1 MGVGTTLA
9 RWFRPDTAVVE
20 TAPALVAE
28 AAKPPAVQALTPEYT
43 AAQIRRRGFEFGV
56 PLTSEMPS
64 AQMAASAERQQMLQ
78 HLHDAFNT
86 CTWMSAAINVI
97 ARTVT
102 AGGLDIVP
110 DDDIPEDEVPL
121 EPPEVVRLRRLMR
134 FTNPTEDMIQ
144 LLRNVIIDLMLFGD
158 AYLEVIRL
166 FGEPVAL
173 YLLDATTM
181 TVISDSHGEVT
192 GYRQDVDGLR
202 QAVFKVEE
210 VIHISLD
217 APRGGL
223 YGVSPAQ
230 LALLPT
236 TAWIFCMATIQETF
250 RRGDPP
256 RVHADLAHYEDNEVQ
271 RWREQYSVY
280 NLGPKAVGNP
290 IITTGGGVI
299 TELNHQQVRDY
310 LETARDLRDQIIAS
324 FGVPPAKVGII
335 ETGNIGGGSGEAQN
349 KSFQVNTII
358 PIANLLL
365 EKLNFHL
372 VQSGFGITGWHLE
385 FAEVDFRDS
394 QTVEQVREIRLKNGA
409 YSVNDWRA
417 EIGKPPIDGGDI
429 NIIETRQGIVAWDDI
444 EAMSKASIG
453 NKAAPLT
460 AAGVNGYV
468 PGLPDA
474 EQPEPAVSPMAMA
487 AAMAGGKPAVAP
499 VPDMKPNTNRSPDDA
514 PGLKNDAAQGK
525 PPKETAYGRDTRAL
539 SESWDRSY
547 RARRKAALK
556 ALPGPGRGTRG

>member
-1 MGVGTTLA
+1 MGFGTALA
-9 RWFRPDTAVVE
+9 RLFNGNTTEIV
-20 TAPALVAE
+20 E
-28 AAKPPAVQALTPEYT
+28 AAPKAPPATQTLTPEYT
-43 AAQIRRRGFEFGV
+43 PAQIRRRGFEFGV

-78 HLHDAFNT
+78 HLHDAYNT
-86 CTWMSAAINVI
+86 CTWMSSSISVI

-102 AGGLDIVP
+102 AGGLQIVP
-110 DDDIPEDEVPL
+110 DDDIPEDEVPE
-121 EPPEVVRLRRLMR
+121 EPPEVLRLRRLMR
-134 FTNPTEDMIQ
+134 FTNPTEDLIQ
-144 LLRNVIIDLMLFGD
+144 LMRNIITDLMLFGD
-158 AYLEVIRL
+158 SYIEVVRL
-166 FGEPVAL
+166 LGEPVAL

-202 QAVFKVEE
+202 QAVFDVED

-236 TAWIFCMATIQETF
+236 TAWIFTMATIQETF

-256 RVHADLAHYEDNEVQ
+256 RMHVDLAHYEDNDVQ
-271 RWREQYSVY
+271 RWREQYQVY

-290 IITTGGGVI
+290 LITTGGGAV
-299 TELNHQQVRDY
+299 QVLDPRKVTDY
-310 LETARDLRDQIIAS
+310 LDAEKVLRDQIIAS

-358 PIANLLL
+358 PITNLLL
-365 EKLNFHL
+365 EKLNFHI
-372 VQSGFGITGWHLE
+372 VQRGFGISGWHME

-394 QTVEQVREIRLKNGA
+394 ITVEQVRDLRLKNGS
-409 YSVNDWRA
+409 YSVNDVRA

-429 NIIETRQGIVAWDDI
+429 NIIETRQGIVAWDDM
-444 EAMSKASIG
+444 EAMSKASVA

-460 AAGVNGYV
+460 AAGVDGYV

-474 EQPEPAVSPMAMA
+474 EKPEPPGLNPMA
-487 AAMAGGKPAVAP
+487 AALALTKQPGPAP
-499 VPDMKPNTNRSPDDA
+499 VPDQTPDVKRSPEEA
-514 PGLKNDAAQGK
+514 PGLKLDANQGK
-525 PPKETAYGRDTRAL
+525 GPREAYESDRRAL
-539 SESWDRSY
+539 EAAWGKAY
-547 RARRKAALK
+547 RARRREALR
-556 ALPGPGRGTRG
+556 ALPGPGRGGSGA

>member
-1 MGVGTTLA
+1 MGFSSALA
-9 RWFRPDTAVVE
+9 RLFSSESTEIVE
-20 TAPALVAE
+20 VQPS
-28 AAKPPAVQALTPEYT
+28 KPPATQAIVPEYT
-43 AAQIRRRGFEFGV
+43 AAQIRRRGYEFGV

-78 HLHDAFNT
+78 HLHDAYNT
-86 CTWMSAAINVI
+86 CTWMSSAIGVI

-102 AGGLDIVP
+102 AGGLQVVP
-110 DDDIPEDEVPL
+110 DEDVPEDEVPP
-121 EPPEVVRLRRLMR
+121 EPPEVIRLRRLMK
-134 FTNPTEDMIQ
+134 FTNATEDFIQ
-144 LLRNVIIDLMLFGD
+144 LLRNVITDLMLFGD
-158 AYLEVIRL
+158 SYLEVVRL
-166 FGEPVAL
+166 LGEPVAL
-173 YLLDATTM
+173 YLLDSTTM
-181 TVISDSHGEVT
+181 TVISDQHGEVT

-202 QAVFKVEE
+202 QAHFRTED

-236 TAWIFCMATIQETF
+236 TAWIFTMATIQETF

-256 RVHADLAHYEDNEVQ
+256 RMHVDLAHYEDNDVQ
-271 RWREQYSVY
+271 RWREQYQVY

-290 IITTGGGVI
+290 LITTGGGAV
-299 TELNHQQVRDY
+299 QVLDPRKVTDY
-310 LETARDLRDQIIAS
+310 LDAERVLRDQIIAA

-365 EKLNFHL
+365 EKLNYHI
-372 VQSGFGITGWHLE
+372 VQQGFGITGWHLE

-394 QTVEQVREIRLKNGA
+394 LTVEQVRELRLKYGA

-417 EIGKPPIDGGDI
+417 ELGKAPIDGGDI
-429 NIIETRQGIVAWDDI
+429 NIVDTRTGVVAWDDM
-444 EAMSKASIG
+444 EAMSKASVA
-453 NKAAPLT
+453 NKAAPMT

-468 PGLPDA
+468 PGLPEA
-474 EQPEPAVSPMAMA
+474 ETPEPPVIGPNGAPLPPGTTPAQAAKMA
-487 AAMAGGKPAVAP
+487 PI
-499 VPDMKPNTNRSPDDA
+499 PDMKPNAKMSPLVG
-514 PGLKNDAAQGK
+514 PGLPKNAIDGIPPRESAYDADSRTL
-525 PPKETAYGRDTRAL
+525 TA
-539 SESWDRSY
+539 SWDRAY
-547 RARRKAALK
+547 RARRKEALK
-556 ALPGPGRGTRG
+556 ALPGPERGSDA

>member
-1 MGVGTTLA
+1 MGAGSALA
-9 RWFRPDTAVVE
+9 RLFRPQPIAETTPVE
-20 TAPALVAE
+20 E
-28 AAKPPAVQALTPEYT
+28 AKTPPPQAIMPEYT
-43 AAQIRRRGFEFGV
+43 AAQIRRKGFEFGV

-64 AQMAASAERQQMLQ
+64 AQMAATAERQQMLQ

-102 AGGLDIVP
+102 AGGLEIVP
-110 DDDIPEDEVPL
+110 DDDIPEDEVPE
-121 EPPEVVRLRRLMR
+121 EPPEVKRLRRLVK

-144 LLRNVIIDLMLFGD
+144 LLRMVIIDLMLFGD
-158 AYLEVIRL
+158 SYLEVIRL

-181 TVISDSHGEVT
+181 TVISDQHGEVT

-202 QAVFKVEE
+202 QASFNVED

-223 YGVSPAQ
+223 YGTSPAQ

-236 TAWIFCMATIQETF
+236 TAWIFTMATIQETF

-256 RVHADLAHYEDNEVQ
+256 RIHVDLAHYEDNDVQ
-271 RWREQYSVY
+271 RWREQHQVY
-280 NLGPKAVGNP
+280 NMGPKAVGNP
-290 IITTGGGVI
+290 LITTGGGVI
-299 TELNHQQVRDY
+299 TVLDNRKVTDY
-310 LETARDLRDQIIAS
+310 LDAARDLRDQIIAS

-365 EKLNFHL
+365 EKLNYHL
-372 VQSGFGITGWHLE
+372 VMSGFGITGWHLE

-394 QTVEQVREIRLKNGA
+394 QTVENVRETRLKNGA

-429 NIIETRQGIVAWDDI
+429 NIIETRQGIVAWDDM

-474 EQPEPAVSPMAMA
+474 EEPEPPQLPPMA
-487 AAMAGGKPAVAP
+487 AAMALAGGKPGVAP
-499 VPDMKPNTNRSPDDA
+499 VPDMKPNAPRSPEDQ
-514 PGLKNDAAQGK
+514 PGLSGDATQGA

-539 SESWDRSY
+539 SESWERSY

-556 ALPGPGRGTRG
+556 ALPGPGRGHRG

>member
-1 MGVGTTLA
+1 MGVGTALA
-9 RWFRPDTAVVE
+9 RLFRPETTVAPVE
-20 TAPALVAE
+20 E
-28 AAKPPAVQALTPEYT
+28 AKTPPPAVQALTPEYT

-56 PLTSEMPS
+56 PLTSEMPT

-78 HLHDAFNT
+78 HLHDAYNT
-86 CTWMSAAINVI
+86 CTWMSAAISVI

-102 AGGLDIVP
+102 AGGLEIIP
-110 DDDIPEDEVPL
+110 DDDIPEDEVPE
-121 EPPEVVRLRRLMR
+121 EPPEVIRLRRLMK

-144 LLRNVIIDLMLFGD
+144 LLRMVITDLMLFGD
-158 AYLEVIRL
+158 SYIEVIRL
-166 FGEPVAL
+166 FGEPVAM

-181 TVISDSHGEVT
+181 TVISDQHGEVT

-202 QAVFKVEE
+202 QAVFKVED

-236 TAWIFCMATIQETF
+236 TAWIFTMATIQETF

-256 RVHADLAHYEDNEVQ
+256 RVHVDLAHYEDNDVQ
-271 RWREQYSVY
+271 RWREQHTVY

-290 IITTGGGVI
+290 LITTGGGIV
-299 TELNHQQVRDY
+299 TVLDQRKVSDY
-310 LETARDLRDQIIAS
+310 LDAEKVLRDQIISS

-365 EKLNFHL
+365 EKLNYHL
-372 VQSGFGITGWHLE
+372 VLSGFGISGWHLE

-394 QTVEQVREIRLKNGA
+394 QTVEQVRDIRLKNGS
-409 YSVNDWRA
+409 YSVNDYRA

-429 NIIETRQGIVAWDDI
+429 NIIETRQGIVAWDDM
-444 EAMSKASIG
+444 EAMSKASIA

-460 AAGVNGYV
+460 AAGVDGYV

-474 EQPEPAVSPMAMA
+474 NVPEPPALPPMA
-487 AAMAGGKPAVAP
+487 AAMALAGGKKPGVAP
-499 VPDMKPNTNRSPDDA
+499 VPDTHPNALRSPDAA
-514 PGLKNDAAQGK
+514 PGLPGDATQGT

-539 SESWDRSY
+539 AESWERSY

-556 ALPGPGRGTRG
+556 ALPGPGRGHRG

>member
-1 MGVGTTLA
+1 MGAGSALA
-9 RWFRPDTAVVE
+9 RLFRPQPIAE
-20 TAPALVAE
+20 TAPVEE
-28 AAKPPAVQALTPEYT
+28 AKTPPPQAIMPEYT
-43 AAQIRRRGFEFGV
+43 AAQIRRKGFEFGV

-64 AQMAASAERQQMLQ
+64 AQMAATAERQQMLQ

-102 AGGLDIVP
+102 AGGLEIVP
-110 DDDIPEDEVPL
+110 DDDIPEDEVPE
-121 EPPEVVRLRRLMR
+121 EPPEVKRLRRLVK

-144 LLRNVIIDLMLFGD
+144 LLRMVIIDLMLFGD
-158 AYLEVIRL
+158 SYLEVIRL

-181 TVISDSHGEVT
+181 TVISDQHGEVT

-202 QAVFKVEE
+202 QASFNVED

-223 YGVSPAQ
+223 YGTSPAQ

-236 TAWIFCMATIQETF
+236 TAWIFTMATIQETF

-256 RVHADLAHYEDNEVQ
+256 RIHVDLAHYEDNDVQ
-271 RWREQYSVY
+271 RWREQHQVY
-280 NLGPKAVGNP
+280 NMGPKAVGNP
-290 IITTGGGVI
+290 LITTGGGVI
-299 TELNHQQVRDY
+299 TVLDNRKVTDY
-310 LETARDLRDQIIAS
+310 LDAARDLRDQIIAS

-365 EKLNFHL
+365 EKLNYHL
-372 VQSGFGITGWHLE
+372 VMSGFGITGWHLE

-394 QTVEQVREIRLKNGA
+394 QTVENVRETRLKNGA

-429 NIIETRQGIVAWDDI
+429 NIIETRQGIVAWDDM

-474 EQPEPAVSPMAMA
+474 EEPEPPQLPPMA
-487 AAMAGGKPAVAP
+487 AAMALAGGKPGVAP
-499 VPDMKPNTNRSPDDA
+499 VPDMKPNAPRSPEDQ
-514 PGLKNDAAQGK
+514 PGLSGDATQGT

-539 SESWDRSY
+539 SESWERSY

-556 ALPGPGRGTRG
+556 ALPGPGRGHRV

>member
-1 MGVGTTLA
+1 MGVGTALA
-9 RWFRPDTAVVE
+9 RLFRPDTAV
-20 TAPALVAE
+20 AE
-28 AAKPPAVQALTPEYT
+28 ATKTPPTQALAPEYT

-64 AQMAASAERQQMLQ
+64 AQMAATAERQQMLQ
-78 HLHDAFNT
+78 HLHDAYNT
-86 CTWMSAAINVI
+86 CTWMSAAIGVI

-102 AGGLDIVP
+102 AGGLDVVP
-110 DDDIPEDEVPL
+110 DDDIPEDEIPP
-121 EPPEVVRLRRLMR
+121 EPPEVVRLRRLMK
-134 FTNPTEDMIQ
+134 FTNPTEDFIQ
-144 LLRNVIIDLMLFGD
+144 LLRNVITDLMLFGD
-158 AYLEVIRL
+158 SYLEVVRL
-166 FGEPVAL
+166 LGEPVAL
-173 YLLDATTM
+173 YLLDSTTM
-181 TVISDSHGEVT
+181 TVISDAHGEVT

-202 QAVFKVEE
+202 QAYFHTED

-236 TAWIFCMATIQETF
+236 TAWIFTMATIQETF

-256 RVHADLAHYEDNEVQ
+256 RMHVDLAHYEDNDIQ
-271 RWREQYSVY
+271 RWREQYQVY

-290 IITTGGGVI
+290 VITSGGGAV
-299 TELNHQQVRDY
+299 QVLDPRKVSDY
-310 LETARDLRDQIIAS
+310 LDAERVLRDQIIAS

-358 PIANLLL
+358 PISNLLL
-365 EKLNFHL
+365 EKLNYHL
-372 VQSGFGITGWHLE
+372 VQQGYGITGWHLE

-394 QTVEQVREIRLKNGA
+394 VTVENVRDTRLKNGA
-409 YSVNDWRA
+409 YSVNDYRA
-417 EIGKPPIDGGDI
+417 ELGKPPIDGGDI
-429 NIIETRQGIVAWDDI
+429 NIIETRQGIVAWDDM
-444 EAMSKASIG
+444 EAMSKASVA

-474 EQPEPAVSPMAMA
+474 EVPEPPPALAANA
-487 AAMAGGKPAVAP
+487 AAAAGKVAP
-499 VPDMKPNTNRSPDDA
+499 IPDMHPKAPESPLVG
-514 PGLKNDAAQGK
+514 PGMPDNATQGK
-525 PPKETAYGRDTRAL
+525 GAKETAYEADTRAL
-539 SESWDRSY
+539 ASSWDKAY
-547 RARRKAALK
+547 RARRKQALK
-556 ALPGPGRGTRG
+556 QLPGPGRDNDA

>member
-1 MGVGTTLA
+1 MGVGTALA
-9 RWFRPDTAVVE
+9 RLFRPAVSE
-20 TAPALVAE
+20 TVVQE
-28 AAKPPAVQALTPEYT
+28 AKPPAAQALTPEYT
-43 AAQIRRRGFEFGV
+43 AQQIRRRGFEFGV

-78 HLHDAFNT
+78 HLHDAYNT
-86 CTWMSAAINVI
+86 CTWMSASIGVI

-102 AGGLDIVP
+102 AGGLDVVP
-110 DDDIPEDEVPL
+110 NDDIPEDEVPP

-134 FTNPTEDMIQ
+134 FTNPTEDFIQ
-144 LLRNVIIDLMLFGD
+144 LLRNVITDLMLFGD
-158 AYLEVIRL
+158 SYIEVVRL
-166 FGEPVAL
+166 LGEPVAL
-173 YLLDATTM
+173 YLLDSTTM
-181 TVISDSHGEVT
+181 TVISDAHGEVT

-202 QAVFKVEE
+202 QAYFHVED

-236 TAWIFCMATIQETF
+236 TAWIFTMATIQETF

-256 RVHADLAHYEDNEVQ
+256 RMHVDLAHYEDNDIQ
-271 RWREQYSVY
+271 RWREQYQVY

-290 IITTGGGVI
+290 VITSGGGAV
-299 TELNHQQVRDY
+299 QVLDPRKVSDY
-310 LETARDLRDQIIAS
+310 LDAERVLRDQIIAS

-372 VQSGFGITGWHLE
+372 VQMGFGITGWHLE

-394 QTVEQVREIRLKNGA
+394 VTVENVRDTRLKNGA
-409 YSVNDWRA
+409 YSINDYRA
-417 EIGKPPIDGGDI
+417 ELGKPPIDGGDI
-429 NIIETRQGIVAWDDI
+429 NIIETRQGIVAWDDM
-444 EAMSKASIG
+444 EAMSKASIA
-453 NKAAPLT
+453 NKAAPMT

-468 PGLPDA
+468 PGLP
-474 EQPEPAVSPMAMA
+474 EPAEEPSPWSSP
-487 AAMAGGKPAVAP
+487 AAMKAALAAGQIAG
-499 VPDMKPNTNRSPDDA
+499 VPDVTPNAKQSPSFR
-514 PGLKNDAAQGK
+514 PGGPANVGLPEGE
-525 PPKETAYGRDTRAL
+525 KETAYESDTRAL
-539 SESWDRSY
+539 TASWDKAY
-547 RARRKAALK
+547 RARRKQALK
-556 ALPGPGRGTRG
+556 QLPGPGRHEDA